1 MEHLLRPNE
10 ICAKSATC
18 SLLGFFVTS
27 ALLSSGL
34 ASGVS
39 CHWASPNAW
48 LANQEAAGLNGDFST
63 DVHAAVNYKSTIAR
77 LLKEQKFQE
86 LDYLADRARSGK
98 RKISRRELE
107 TRQSGVFLE
116 SGAPPSLPCI
126 ELEWG
131 PVKRIVK
138 STASK

>member
-1 MEHLLRPNE
+1 MHGSPTRKRL
-10 ICAKSATC
+10 ASTA
-18 SLLGFFVTS
+18 TS
-27 ALLSSGL
+27 ALT
-34 ASGVS
+34 
-39 CHWASPNAW
+39 CMRP
-48 LANQEAAGLNGDFST
+48 
-63 DVHAAVNYKSTIAR
+63 VNYKSTIAR

-98 RKISRRELE
+98 RKISWRELE